1 VNRTPQTP
9 RQALNPPRKAFS
21 GARALGSFV
30 PALTAKAFQKY
41 GFSASTLV
49 LDWSA
54 IVGRD
59 FAALTYPERLS
70 WPRTSRTVDDEREA
84 GTKRAGA
91 TLVMR
96 VDGSRALEVQ
106 YASRQI
112 IERINAYFGYAAV
125 AQIRIVQAPVRAQP
139 ALPAGPARTPA
150 PVQVDVAGVSDP
162 RLREALSRLAS
173 QVSAHR

>member
-1 VNRTPQTP
+1 MNQTRQTP
-9 RQALNPPRKAFS
+9 RQAINRPRKGFS
-21 GARALGSFV
+21 GAKALGSFV

-49 LDWSA
+49 MDWSA

-59 FAALTYPERLS
+59 FAAITYPERLS
-70 WPRTSRTVDDEREA
+70 WPRTSRTVDDIQEA
-84 GTKRAGA
+84 NSKRAGA

-96 VDGSRALEVQ
+96 VDASQALEVQ

-125 AQIRIVQAPVRAQP
+125 AQIRVVQAPIRVEP
-139 ALPAGPARTPA
+139 MPPARPARASA
-150 PVQVDVAGVSDP
+150 PVQVDVTGVSDP
-162 RLREALSRLAS
+162 RLREALSRLAG
-173 QVSAHR
+173 QVTAHR